1 MEIAARGK
9 VSGGDPM
16 FTLFLRALILY
27 VVMIVTM
34 RGLGKRQLGQF
45 QPYEFAMTILLADLI
60 STPMGSVSTPLL
72 YGILPFMALFTVH
85 SLITLLS
92 LKSDKVRAIV
102 SGKPSVII
110 SRGVIN
116 EGELKRLCLSLA
128 DLLEGLRGAGVLDPS
143 EVGTAVV
150 EANGKLSVFPESSK
164 RSPTTGELGV
174 KTEYEGLPL
183 PLIMDGRAQPNNL
196 KQAGVDEA
204 WLTALLARR
213 GLRAEEVYLAC
224 LDTQGRL
231 SLQTAAGERMRL
243 NALAPGKVGW

>member
-1 MEIAARGK
+1 
-9 VSGGDPM
+9 M

-110 SRGVIN
+110 SRG
-116 EGELKRLCLSLA
+116 RHQR
-128 DLLEGLRGAGVLDPS
+128 RGAK
-143 EVGTAVV
+143 A
-150 EANGKLSVFPESSK
+150 
-164 RSPTTGELGV
+164 
-174 KTEYEGLPL
+174 PL
-183 PLIMDGRAQPNNL
+183 PEPCRPAGRA
-196 KQAGVDEA
+196 
-204 WLTALLARR
+204 ARR
-213 GLRAEEVYLAC
+213 GRARSLGGRHRRGRGQRQTERLPRIQQTRPHHRRAGREDRIRGPAPAADHGWPRAAQQLEAGGRGMRRGSRPCSRAAVCARKRSTLPASIRRAAC
-224 LDTQGRL
+224 LCKRRRGSACASTP
-231 SLQTAAGERMRL
+231 TVERC
-243 NALAPGKVGW
+243 VGW

>member
-72 YGILPFMALFTVH
+72 YGILPFMALFAVH
-85 SLITLLS
+85 SLITILS
-92 LKSDKVRAIV
+92 LKSDRVRAIV
-102 SGKPSVII
+102 SGKPSVVV
-110 SRGVIN
+110 SRGVID
-116 EGELKRLCLSLA
+116 ERELKRLCLSLA
-128 DLLEGLRGAGVLDPS
+128 DLLEGLRGAGVLDPT

-150 EANGKLSVFPESSK
+150 EANGKLSVFPASGK
-164 RSPTTGELGV
+164 RAPTTEELGV

-183 PLIMDGRAQPNNL
+183 PLIMDGRVQPNNL
-196 KQAGVDEA
+196 KQAGEDEA
-204 WLTALLARR
+204 WLASLLARR
-213 GLRAEEVYLAC
+213 GLRAADVYLAC

-231 SLQTAAGERMRL
+231 SLQTKAGERMRL
-243 NALAPGKVGW
+243 AALDPGKVGW

>member
-72 YGILPFMALFTVH
+72 YGILPFMALFAVH

-102 SGKPSVII
+102 SGKPSVVV
-110 SRGVIN
+110 SRGVID
-116 EGELKRLCLSLA
+116 EKELKRLCLSLA
-128 DLLEGLRGAGVLDPS
+128 DLLEGPARRRRPRPLRSRHRRGGGQRQT
-143 EVGTAVV
+143 ER
-150 EANGKLSVFPESSK
+150 LSRGRK
-164 RSPTTGELGV
+164 RGPTTEELGIE
-174 KTEYEGLPL
+174 TAYEGLPL
-183 PLIMDGRAQPNNL
+183 PLIMDGRVQRNNL
-196 KQAGVDEA
+196 KQVGRGRGM
-204 WLTALLARR
+204 ARR
-213 GLRAEEVYLAC
+213 PAQAARPARGGC
-224 LDTQGRL
+224 LPRL
-231 SLQTAAGERMRL
+231 
-243 NALAPGKVGW
+243 P

>member
-1 MEIAARGK
+1 MKCATLGK
-9 VSGGDPM
+9 VSGGETM

-34 RGLGKRQLGQF
+34 RALGKRQLGQF

-72 YGILPFMALFTVH
+72 YGILPFMALFAVH

-92 LKSDKVRAIV
+92 LKSDRVRAIV
-102 SGKPSVII
+102 SGKPSLVI

-116 EGELKRLCLSLA
+116 EKELKRLCLSLA

-143 EVGTAVV
+143 EAGTAVV

-164 RSPTTGELGV
+164 RSPTTGNWASRPI
-174 KTEYEGLPL
+174 T
-183 PLIMDGRAQPNNL
+183 RACPCRSSWM
-196 KQAGVDEA
+196 AA
-204 WLTALLARR
+204 CR
-213 GLRAEEVYLAC
+213 G
-224 LDTQGRL
+224 T
-231 SLQTAAGERMRL
+231 T
-243 NALAPGKVGW
+243 

>member
-1 MEIAARGK
+1 MEIGARGK

-72 YGILPFMALFTVH
+72 YGILPFMALFAVH

-92 LKSDKVRAIV
+92 MKSDKVRAIV
-102 SGKPSVII
+102 SGKPSVVVA
-110 SRGVIN
+110 RGVIDQK
-116 EGELKRLCLSLA
+116 ELRRLCLSLA

-143 EVGTAVV
+143 EVGAAVV
-150 EANGKLSVFPESSK
+150 EANGKLSVFPEARK
-164 RSPTTGELGV
+164 RGPTTEELGV
-174 KTEYEGLPL
+174 ETAYEGLPL
-183 PLIMDGRAQPNNL
+183 PLIMDGRVQRNNL
-196 KQAGVDEA
+196 KQSGQDEA
-204 WLTALLARR
+204 WLADLLKRR
-213 GLRAEEVYLAC
+213 GLRVEDIYLGC
-224 LDTQGRL
+224 LDTRGSL
-231 SLQTAAGERMRL
+231 FLQTTHGERLRL
-243 NALAPGKVGW
+243 AALDPGKVDW